1 MASLNQHLQIRTPK
15 ETFNFRQTEPYNEVF
30 TIRKKVDDTDGFT
43 NMWTGSK
50 ASGTYGYE
58 DVKAIVIKNTSRSPV
73 EIQMTAPWYAV
84 GGGTLDVYSADRY
97 MSWVLR
103 ANEFM
108 FLPGIRMVGYDS
120 DHSAAN
126 AGVVDNTFGYDVDNN
141 LYIDSTANLDDATDD
156 AMTDDTSTTTLY
168 LENGH
173 SKFLRLGDI
182 IRIDNEIMEI
192 TSIGD
197 GSDLANSKCTVKRG
211 MFGSTI
217 AVHADA
223 SAIRLPFFNMTGK
236 YDKYTYVQTDATG
249 LYRARNLFGYGRNA
263 DEECSGIVPGS
274 VAIKFY
280 NPAYQELG
288 LSGIRAGTESGLTA
302 STTYGFNITVDGG
315 SEFTDLSITTDA
327 TNTKFGGANGIINK
341 INTVFQT
348 QERTV
353 GSNLFEK
360 KVRVALSDGDIRF
373 TSHNRTRAS
382 NVVLGNAT
390 GAGGVSNIFGVGRIP
405 AVAAIETTVAPVL
418 PNDEVYTKSGT
429 SLVPNRVAFTYDD
442 GFGNLSGGEAKGS
455 ISYETGE
462 IHIMGPANAE
472 FAVSFKHDSG
482 HSGGNHFGTG
492 TGNCI
497 SSIAAR
503 AINTKIKP
511 TVEIIGFN

>member
-1 MASLNQHLQIRTPK
+1 MASLNQHLQITTPK
-15 ETFNFRQTEPYNEVF
+15 ETFNFRQSEPYNEVF

-50 ASGTYGYE
+50 TAGTYAYD
-58 DVKAIVIKNTSRSPV
+58 DVKAIVIKNTGKSPV
-73 EIQMTAPWYAV
+73 EIQMKAPWYE
-84 GGGTLDVYSADRY
+84 GSTSSTLDTFSADRY
-97 MSWVLR
+97 MSWLLR

-126 AGVVDNTFGYDVDNN
+126 AGVVDNVFGYDADNN
-141 LYIDSTANLDDATDD
+141 LYIDSGADLDSSTED
-156 AMTDDTSTTTLY
+156 AMTDDTSATTLY

-173 SKFLRLGDI
+173 TKFLRLGDI

-197 GSDLANSKCTVKRG
+197 GSDLANSICTVKRG

-217 AVHADA
+217 AVHADD

-236 YDKYTYVQTDATG
+236 FNKYTYAQTDGSG
-249 LYRARNLFGYGRNA
+249 LYRAKNLFGYARNA
-263 DEECSGIVPGS
+263 DEECAGIVPGS
-274 VAIKFY
+274 FAMKFY

-288 LSGIRAGTESGLTA
+288 LSGIRATTDSGLTA
-302 STTYGFNITVDGG
+302 GTTYAFNITADGG
-315 SEFTDLSITTDA
+315 SEFTDLSITVDS
-327 TNTKFGGANGIINK
+327 TNTRFGGANGIINK
-341 INTVFQT
+341 INTVLQT

-360 KVRVALSDGDIRF
+360 KVRVALVDGDIRF
-373 TSHNRTRAS
+373 TSFNRTRVSAVSLANAS
-382 NVVLGNAT
+382 SVTN
-390 GAGGVSNIFGVGRIP
+390 FWGVGRIP
-405 AVAAIETTVAPVL
+405 AIGSIETAMAAVL
-418 PNDEVYTKSGT
+418 PNDEIYTKSGT
-429 SLVPNRVAFTYDD
+429 SLKSNAAAFTYDD
-442 GFGNLSGGEAKGS
+442 GFGNLMGGGAKGT

-462 IHIMGPANAE
+462 IHFTGPANAE

-492 TGNCI
+492 TANCI
-497 SSIAAR
+497 SGIAAR
-503 AINTKIKP
+503 AVNSKIKP